1 MRPLPGAFEGG
12 AARPWKILKHVA
24 FLVRRKEDLWE
35 GSRSTLGLAVENL
48 YATMFVL
55 DVEVEMTPEA
65 FKENLEWLEDMECET
80 LSNHPVNAEQTG
92 FKFLSTEEIGEKLR
106 EMDLIVP
113 F

>member
-1 MRPLPGAFEGG
+1 MEN
-12 AARPWKILKHVA
+12 IKHVA

-55 DVEVEMTPEA
+55 DVEVEMTEA
-65 FKENLEWLEDMECET
+65 FKENLEWLEDMECEYF
-80 LSNHPVNAEQTG
+80 SNHPVNAEKHG